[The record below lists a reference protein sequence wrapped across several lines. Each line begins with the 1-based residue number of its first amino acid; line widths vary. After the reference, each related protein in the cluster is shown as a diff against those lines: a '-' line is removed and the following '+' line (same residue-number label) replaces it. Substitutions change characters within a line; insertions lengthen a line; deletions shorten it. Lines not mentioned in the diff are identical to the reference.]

1 MIQGVREGCLGGGGL
16 RFELSIPFNNGPEI
30 VTPPTALTIDVAE
43 TVEKKIQRLIQENPV
58 IIFSKSSCCMCH
70 VMKRLLSNLGCTPTV
85 IELED
90 DEISALP
97 MEDVVPG
104 GAAPAVFIGG
114 ECIGGLESLMALHL
128 SGNLVLKLAQV
139 GARNFLY
146 KF

>member
-1 MIQGVREGCLGGGGL
+1 MIQGVRESCLGGGL
-16 RFELSIPFNNGPEI
+16 RFELAIPFNNANGI
-30 VTPPTALTIDVAE
+30 ATPPTALTIDVAE
-43 TVEKKIQRLIQENPV
+43 TVENKIQRLIQENP
-58 IIFSKSSCCMCH
+58 
-70 VMKRLLSNLGCTPTV
+70 RLLSNLGCTPTV

-90 DEISALP
+90 DEISVLP

-104 GAAPAVFIGG
+104 GAAPTVFIGG